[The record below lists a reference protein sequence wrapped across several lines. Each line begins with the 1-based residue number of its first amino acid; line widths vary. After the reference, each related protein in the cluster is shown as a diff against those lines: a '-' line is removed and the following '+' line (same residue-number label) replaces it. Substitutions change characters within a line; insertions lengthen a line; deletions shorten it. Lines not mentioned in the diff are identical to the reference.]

1 MFYLKKRS
9 DGMGKGDKQE
19 FSDVLERVLGF
30 GSISR
35 EKFFEIME
43 MSNKKA
49 LSSQEF
55 LKLFEIIQKQ

>member
-1 MFYLKKRS
+1 
-9 DGMGKGDKQE
+9 MGKGGKQE